1 MERLLFDALD
11 TIPLEEAL
19 ELNVDVME
27 MDDFDVFDP
36 SVSSHAAK
44 VLSAPESPQTV
55 DTTSSDGAQ
64 SPSDHEKPTSLV
76 ESAPRKQVNTS
87 RKRQREEI
95 EYLRSKVEELEQH
108 LKILKEVRGLD
119 IGNESTW
126 QETANRMRVAKQ
138 NALHENERLKH
149 ELEEYIQFGKA
160 LQAVMKKRPKLT
172 VLPTLESDQWRVF
185 KLVKDQTLR
194 HRAMNEI
201 PQLMYQLTEAAM
213 VESGLNDK
221 VDNFE
226 SYTPRLTKTSSDLV
240 LSVSFCSTKHFDFNI
255 VSEMAWKLFC
265 GGYGT
270 KDTKFNV
277 LEKVDCNTTYVQYM
291 KRWNAAP
298 SQANVL
304 YKRIM
309 EPTRDVIVCR
319 TVLEDELNPFPEGVL
334 VMNKSTW
341 VVLEKL
347 DNGKACRMK
356 FFQKSTLPMIQ
367 SSPDTQSH
375 LDSDAWFEYYRVGTV
390 SDSVMHSLKTMV
402 TEFNGAITALL
413 SNYNGNID
421 ETFKKVIAMMD
432 QES

>member
-1 MERLLFDALD
+1 MTL
-11 TIPLEEAL
+11 
-19 ELNVDVME
+19 
-27 MDDFDVFDP
+27 
-36 SVSSHAAK
+36 SSHAAK

-64 SPSDHEKPTSLV
+64 SQSDHEKPTSLV

-119 IGNESTW
+119 IGNESPW

-149 ELEEYIQFGKA
+149 ELEEHIQFGKA

-221 VDNFE
+221 
-226 SYTPRLTKTSSDLV
+226 
-240 LSVSFCSTKHFDFNI
+240 
-255 VSEMAWKLFC
+255 
-265 GGYGT
+265 
-270 KDTKFNV
+270 V

-421 ETFKKVIAMMD
+421 ETFKKVIDMMD